1 MPDGKTLGVEVK
13 AGSQAKGS
21 GARLNGTSIQDG
33 KGALANMKRLYAD
46 LGITVDD
53 LEKKSY
59 TISEKYLATL
69 NKKLATFNNAKLNQ
83 YVVGVLQALVTNYD
97 EVYKEAESNIK
108 KMIDNAIQPG
118 TENGPIVFNRFRNLI
133 TYVQLVSYKL
143 SDGVETIMTIDTGKR
158 SFSITGTPEEFVN
171 QIGTRHVQAA
181 SLSITNDPKQQV
193 LRRCNKN
200 DSKIKKTSSW

>member
-1 MPDGKTLGVEVK
+1 M
-13 AGSQAKGS
+13 
-21 GARLNGTSIQDG
+21 
-33 KGALANMKRLYAD
+33 
-46 LGITVDD
+46 
-53 LEKKSY
+53 
-59 TISEKYLATL
+59 
-69 NKKLATFNNAKLNQ
+69 
-83 YVVGVLQALVTNYD
+83 LQALVTNYD

-181 SLSITNDPKQQV
+181 SLSITNDPQTASFHWRSV
-193 LRRCNKN
+193 
-200 DSKIKKTSSW
+200 